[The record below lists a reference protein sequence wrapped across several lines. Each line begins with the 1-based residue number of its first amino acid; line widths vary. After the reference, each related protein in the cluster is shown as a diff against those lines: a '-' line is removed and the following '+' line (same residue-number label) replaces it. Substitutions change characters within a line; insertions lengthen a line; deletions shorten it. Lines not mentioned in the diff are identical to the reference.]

1 MTLGLLGVFGCVSA
15 FDNSFCGGLTTVQ
28 GTSASLRVKGLRVVG
43 KYYAERGAQ
52 IDHPATLAGMD
63 RFWALQG
70 DVFSDMRGWPGRCRP
85 ARGPPVR
92 ALPSLG
98 RTLGRVPLGMTTERG
113 KAGT

>member
-15 FDNSFCGGLTTVQ
+15 FDNSFCGGLTTDQ

-43 KYYAERGAQ
+43 KYYAEHGAQ

-70 DVFSDMRGWPGRCRP
+70 DVL
-85 ARGPPVR
+85 ATYEVR
-92 ALPSLG
+92 RLGTAALPQGIYRHSTPG
-98 RTLGRVPLGMTTERG
+98 
-113 KAGT
+113 